1 VVGEE
6 IRGLSVEFSVPII
19 TATQFNRSGYTS
31 SDPGMEDV
39 SESFGTAMT
48 ADHIWALMSSEELE
62 RDRQMQF
69 VQIKNRYNDVNTYKK
84 FLVGIN
90 KAKMQLFNLGV
101 TDQNTMSNT
110 KEEKERFIND
120 ENTSRKLDK
129 SAFKDF
135 F

>member
-1 VVGEE
+1 
-6 IRGLSVEFSVPII
+6 
-19 TATQFNRSGYTS
+19 
-31 SDPGMEDV
+31 MEDV

-90 KAKMQLFNLGV
+90 KAKMQLFNLGA